1 MSFLMFLVGVIT
13 GVVMSY
19 VRGAFMRW
27 EDDVY
32 ESDDDEQQMS

>member
-1 MSFLMFLVGVIT
+1 MNFLMFLVGVIT

-19 VRGAFMRW
+19 IRGAVMRC

-32 ESDDDEQQMS
+32 ENDDDER